1 MKNVLRAW
9 FFVPGSRSRCA
20 PADNKTRQLT
30 IPRRAYRA
38 PWRLF
43 WALPYYSFEFTLIQM
58 AIAPPTLG
66 KKITQNIKHMDPIWH
81 IVLPIFGINV
91 THTDGTLYAS

>member
-1 MKNVLRAW
+1 
-9 FFVPGSRSRCA
+9 
-20 PADNKTRQLT
+20 
-30 IPRRAYRA
+30 
-38 PWRLF
+38 
-43 WALPYYSFEFTLIQM
+43 M